1 LLRPMCEGSA
11 MAAMRSGRRA
21 ENSDAA

>member
-11 MAAMRSGRRA
+11 MAAMRSERRA
-21 ENSDAA
+21 ENNDAA